1 MGKMIVQF
9 TKERGLSKVQYYN
22 VGQRDVMITDAMI
35 IELRKSFV
43 GPRNF

>member
-22 VGQRDVMITDAMI
+22 VGQRDFMITDAMI